1 MIRTALTELIG
12 IRHPI
17 IQGGMAWVAT
27 AELATAVSEAGG
39 LGIVGGGN
47 NPPDYLLDE
56 IRKVKSWTDQPFG
69 VNLPLFSPWIEDLV
83 DICIQERVPV
93 VSTGAGNPGPYIS
106 RLKRAGAIVIPVVA
120 SVALA
125 RRLVRFGIDAVVAE
139 GTESGG
145 HIGEIATLPLVP
157 QVVDALEIPVVAAGG
172 IADGRGLVAAL
183 ALGAVGVQMGTRFIC
198 TTECVAHAN
207 YKGLILKASD
217 RSTMSTGHSLGHP
230 VRTLKTPLSRSFDA
244 MEQQGVSEEEVIQ
257 FGTGSL
263 RRATVEGD
271 TKGGSFMAGQCAGM
285 IDDVLCVKDLI
296 TRMVDEA
303 EDILSSLPSLIVG
316 SVSV

>member
-69 VNLPLFSPWIEDLV
+69 VNIPLFSPWIEDLV

-183 ALGAVGVQMGTRFIC
+183 ALGAVGVQMGTRFTC

-217 RSTMSTGHSLGHP
+217 RSTMSTGHSVGHP

-244 MEQQGVSEEEVIQ
+244 MEQRGVSEEEVIQ

-263 RRATVEGD
+263 RRATLEGD
-271 TKGGSFMAGQCAGM
+271 TEGGSFMAGQCAGM

-303 EDILSSLPSLIVG
+303 EDILSSLPSLVVG

>member
-1 MIRTALTELIG
+1 MIRTALTDLIG

-56 IRKVKSWTDQPFG
+56 IRKVKSWTDQPYG
-69 VNLPLFSPWIEDLV
+69 VNIPLFSPWVENLV

-106 RLKRAGAIVIPVVA
+106 RLKRAGAIVIPVIA

-183 ALGAVGVQMGTRFIC
+183 ALGAAGVQMGTRFIC

-217 RSTMSTGHSLGHP
+217 RSTMSTGHSVGHP

-263 RRATVEGD
+263 RRATVDGD
-271 TKGGSFMAGQCAGM
+271 IEGGSFMAGQCAGM
-285 IDDVLCVKDLI
+285 VDDVLSVKDVI
-296 TRMVDEA
+296 TRIVAEA
-303 EDILSSLPSLIVG
+303 EDILSSLPSLVVG
-316 SVSV
+316 SVSA